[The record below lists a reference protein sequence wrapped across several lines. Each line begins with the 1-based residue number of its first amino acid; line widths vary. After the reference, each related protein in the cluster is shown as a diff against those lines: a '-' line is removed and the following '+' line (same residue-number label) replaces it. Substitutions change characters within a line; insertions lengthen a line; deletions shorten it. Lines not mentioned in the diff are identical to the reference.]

1 MASNVTF
8 RLSSTPKLFFVRE
21 HAAVL
26 QDRRSKLAETNTM
39 MSSVRQDDS
48 DAVTAARVGADL
60 RNARERL
67 GWSLPAI
74 AAHLRIRLPFLEAIE
89 DGRIRD
95 LPGNAYA
102 VGFVRTYANSLGLAP
117 DEIARRFRA
126 EAADINRK
134 TELTFPAPVPER
146 GVPAGAVVLLGAVL
160 AIGAYVGGY
169 RMSGDGR
176 PAPDTVQ
183 PVPER
188 LTPLAGTTGMP
199 TQPAQPAP
207 SASTTEPAPTPAA
220 APTSMPTAMPSL
232 AQTNL
237 AQAPGI
243 SPGSAAAAVPAL
255 PVPAANAPAMASAIA
270 ASPSSASA
278 LAAPAAPNPVVP
290 VAADGGRI
298 VLRATQDAWVQ
309 VRDRTGPVLLNRVL
323 RVGETWPVPNKGS
336 LLLTTGNAGG
346 TELLV
351 DGTATPS
358 LGGDGAVR
366 RDLPLDPDAI
376 RDGKLALA
384 SPVAKPVVRQ
394 P

>member
-8 RLSSTPKLFFVRE
+8 RLSPTPKLFFVRE

-39 MSSVRQDDS
+39 MSSVRHVES

-60 RNARERL
+60 RTARERL

-160 AIGAYVGGY
+160 AIGAYVGWY

-176 PAPDTVQ
+176 PAPDMVQ

-188 LTPLAGTTGMP
+188 LTPLAGTTGLP
-199 TQPAQPAP
+199 TQPAPQA
-207 SASTTEPAPTPAA
+207 AATQAAPTPTAT
-220 APTSMPTAMPSL
+220 PSAMPAAMPNL
-232 AQTNL
+232 AQANL
-237 AQAPGI
+237 AQAPGF

-255 PVPAANAPAMASAIA
+255 PVPAANAPAMASAAPA
-270 ASPSSASA
+270 ASATTPAG
-278 LAAPAAPNPVVP
+278 PAAPNPVVP
-290 VAADGGRI
+290 VATDGGRI
-298 VLRATQDAWVQ
+298 
-309 VRDRTGPVLLNRVL
+309 VL
-323 RVGETWPVPNKGS
+323 RVGETWPVPNKSS

-376 RDGKLALA
+376 REGKLALA
-384 SPVAKPVVRQ
+384 SPPAKPPVHQ

>member
-1 MASNVTF
+1 
-8 RLSSTPKLFFVRE
+8 
-21 HAAVL
+21 
-26 QDRRSKLAETNTM
+26 M
-39 MSSVRQDDS
+39 MSSVRQDEA

-102 VGFVRTYANSLGLAP
+102 VGFVRTYANSLGLAQ

-126 EAADINRK
+126 EAAVINRK

-160 AIGAYVGGY
+160 AIGAYVGWY

-199 TQPAQPAP
+199 TQPAQPVP
-207 SASTTEPAPTPAA
+207 PASTTQTAPMQA
-220 APTSMPTAMPSL
+220 AMPITMPS
-232 AQTNL
+232 L

-255 PVPAANAPAMASAIA
+255 SAPAANAPAMAPAA
-270 ASPSSASA
+270 AVASPSPAT
-278 LAAPAAPNPVVP
+278 APAAPAPPDPVIP
-290 VAADGGRI
+290 VAANGGRI
-298 VLRATQDAWVQ
+298 VLRATEDAWVQ
-309 VRDRTGPVLLNRVL
+309 VRDRSGPVLLNRVL
-323 RVGETWPVPNKGS
+323 RGGETWAVPNKGS

-351 DGTATPS
+351 DGAVTPS

-366 RDLPLDPDAI
+366 RDLPLDADAI

-384 SPVAKPVVRQ
+384 NPAKPPAHQ